1 MEGEPIKVAS
11 KALLL
16 FMQSLPAGSYYQI
29 IGFGTDFKKYDNEP
43 KEYNQNNIKESI
55 KLIEKLE
62 ADLGGTDIYSPL
74 QDIYNSHKKHEKI
87 KMPRNIFLLTDGA
100 IEDKNEALSIIEKN
114 NDKYSIY
121 SIGIGSGFDKDLIK
135 NAGIIGKGNYN
146 FCQNIDELNEI
157 IASEVSNA
165 SSPYISKFNLKLLLI
180 KKINI
185 I

>member
-1 MEGEPIKVAS
+1 
-11 KALLL
+11 
-16 FMQSLPAGSYYQI
+16 
-29 IGFGTDFKKYDNEP
+29 
-43 KEYNQNNIKESI
+43 
-55 KLIEKLE
+55 
-62 ADLGGTDIYSPL
+62 
-74 QDIYNSHKKHEKI
+74 
-87 KMPRNIFLLTDGA
+87 MPRNIFLLTDGA

-146 FCQNIDELNEI
+146 FCQNIEELNEI